1 MFFFSSVKALST
13 WVFIGETEPKRITSN
28 QGGLGWRNLQPN
40 LNNLAAPNGIL
51 AAWSGQVVEPA
62 AQQPGSYSLDP
73 AYPFPLF
80 KYSMYL
86 VLYALIAYNHID
98 SSRFTWTTPDSL
110 DQIKSD
116 LNLLS

>member
-1 MFFFSSVKALST
+1 MKALST

-28 QGGLGWRNLQPN
+28 QGRLGWRNLQPN
-40 LNNLAAPNGIL
+40 LNSVAVPNGQLAVWNGHAVEAAAKIL
-51 AAWSGQVVEPA
+51 AVAPFDSP
-62 AQQPGSYSLDP
+62 
-73 AYPFPLF
+73 YPFLLF

-86 VLYALIAYNHID
+86 VIYALIAYNHID
-98 SSRFTWTTPDSL
+98 PSRFTWTTPDSL